1 MIITERG
8 MIVPD
13 KSEIIINENEL
24 ALRLGMKRGAD
35 LSCADKC
42 MAEVVSASEPRA
54 CFVRCKISV
63 SGDICRLGFAEVKC
77 RLLAKNLSGC
87 TEMFAFVATLGAAVD
102 RLIAR
107 KEALS
112 PTELF
117 IADAVASAYM
127 EALADCVNNRL
138 GKGQSCRPRF
148 SPGFG
153 GFGLSYQQPLIDFL
167 NAQKLLGI
175 KLTESRM
182 MLPVKSVT
190 AVIGIGEDD

>member
-1 MIITERG
+1 
-8 MIVPD
+8 
-13 KSEIIINENEL
+13 
-24 ALRLGMKRGAD
+24 
-35 LSCADKC
+35 
-42 MAEVVSASEPRA
+42 
-54 CFVRCKISV
+54 
-63 SGDICRLGFAEVKC
+63 
-77 RLLAKNLSGC
+77 
-87 TEMFAFVATLGAAVD
+87 MFAFAATLGAAVD

-182 MLPVKSVT
+182 MLPMKSVT